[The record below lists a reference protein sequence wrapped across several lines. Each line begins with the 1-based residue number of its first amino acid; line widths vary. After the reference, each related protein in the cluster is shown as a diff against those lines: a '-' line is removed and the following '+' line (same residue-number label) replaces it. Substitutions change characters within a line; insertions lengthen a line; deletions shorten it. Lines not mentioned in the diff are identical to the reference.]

1 MKTKTIPAVIA
12 TLLFAGVFSSAFADD
27 EKLDFASALEET
39 LGHLHALELNLDEG
53 NSELALVHATHP
65 IAELYELMKP
75 ELQEHDAELD
85 AKFETTLKDLGGKTK
100 DVSREDAQKAID
112 ELRSLV
118 EDARISVVGEELS
131 NDNNFKMSLIQK
143 LLGTSAVE
151 YAEAVEN
158 GAIKEMIEFQDGS
171 AFVWKSQQIFDEIK
185 SELPEHEVEEIE
197 EFYTDLWNAYDTKAT
212 PDTVQTLAN
221 GIIHEIDEISGEEHE
236 EEGLETYFENIE
248 RLLAD
253 TRDEYAGG
261 NADEAL
267 SLATKAYL
275 DNYEFLEGPIAEHD
289 KELMEEI
296 EVMLR
301 EDLRNMIK
309 SGDTADGVSSHIDQ
323 VLEKLEQAEGL
334 VAYTEESE
342 EYESEESE
350 HKVIAPLKQVESGI
364 EPKQVN
370 CGTEMQLIIKN
381 SDGSPACVKSTTA
394 EKLIQLGWGTT
405 PQ

>member
-1 MKTKTIPAVIA
+1 MTKIIPAVIA
-12 TLLFAGVFSSAFADD
+12 TLLFVGVFSSAFAED

-53 NSELALVHATHP
+53 NFELALVHATHP

-75 ELQEHDAELD
+75 ELQEYDAELD
-85 AKFETTLKDLGGKTK
+85 TKFETTLKDLGGKTN

-118 EDARISVVGEELS
+118 EDARMSVVGEELS

-143 LLGTSAVE
+143 LLETSAAE

-158 GAIKEMIEFQDGS
+158 GAIIEMIEFQDGS

-197 EFYTDLWNAYDTKAT
+197 ELYTDIWNAYGSKAT

-221 GIIHEIDEISGEEHE
+221 GIVHEIDEISGEEHE
-236 EEGLETYFENIE
+236 GGLETYFENIE
-248 RLLAD
+248 LLLAD
-253 TRDEYAGG
+253 TKNEYAEG
-261 NADEAL
+261 NTDKAL

-309 SGDTADGVSSHIDQ
+309 NGDITDEVNSHIDQ
-323 VLEKLEQAEGL
+323 ILEKLEQAEDL
-334 VAYTEESE
+334 VGYTE
-342 EYESEESE
+342 ESEESE

-394 EKLIQLGWGTT
+394 EKLVQLGWGIT
-405 PQ
+405 P

>member
-1 MKTKTIPAVIA
+1 MKTKIIPAVIA
-12 TLLFAGVFSSAFADD
+12 TLLFAGAFSFAFAED

-39 LGHLHALELNLDEG
+39 LGHLHALELNLDNG

-85 AKFETTLKDLGGKTK
+85 AMFETTLKDLGGKTN

-118 EDARISVVGEELS
+118 EDARMSVVGEELS

-143 LLGTSAVE
+143 LLETSAVE

-197 EFYTDLWNAYDTKAT
+197 ELYTDLWNAYDTKAT

-236 EEGLETYFENIE
+236 EGLETYFENIE

-253 TRDEYAGG
+253 TKDEYAEG
-261 NADEAL
+261 NTDKAL

-309 SGDTADGVSSHIDQ
+309 NGDTTDEINSQIDQ
-323 VLEKLEQAEGL
+323 ILEKLEQAEDL
-334 VAYTEESE
+334 VEYTEESE
-342 EYESEESE
+342 LHESEESE

-381 SDGSPACVKSTTA
+381 SDDSPACVKPTTA
-394 EKLIQLGWGTT
+394 EKLVQLGWGTI
-405 PQ
+405 P